1 MPPYVVFDAQK
12 FLEEV
17 AKVKK
22 FWLHTKLNKLRIETS
37 RSESTISLYSIHKA
51 SGLETA
57 VTIPAY
63 ISADCI
69 MTIGTVNS
77 FYNAV
82 VELQKLNVG
91 PGHRIRLQLIPSFFK
106 PKHFCLKVFKSG
118 FDLTGS
124 YTSK

>member
-22 FWLHTKLNKLRIETS
+22 FWLHTKLNKLRIETN

-69 MTIGTVNS
+69 MTIGLLIRMSLVR
-77 FYNAV
+77 V
-82 VELQKLNVG
+82 QLPE
-91 PGHRIRLQLIPSFFK
+91 PRILSQNR
-106 PKHFCLKVFKSG
+106 
-118 FDLTGS
+118 
-124 YTSK
+124 

>member
-1 MPPYVVFDAQK
+1 MPPYVVFDAQR

-22 FWLHTKLNKLRIETS
+22 FWLHTKLNKLRIETN
-37 RSESTISLYSIHKA
+37 RSESTISPYSIHKA

-69 MTIGTVNS
+69 MNIGTVN
-77 FYNAV
+77 
-82 VELQKLNVG
+82 
-91 PGHRIRLQLIPSFFK
+91 P
-106 PKHFCLKVFKSG
+106 CLTNNS
-118 FDLTGS
+118 
-124 YTSK
+124 

>member
-1 MPPYVVFDAQK
+1 MPPYIVFDAQK

-22 FWLHTKLNKLRIETS
+22 FWLHTKLNKLRIETN
-37 RSESTISLYSIHKA
+37 RSESTISLYSIHKQ

-63 ISADCI
+63 MSVDCI
-69 MTIGTVNS
+69 INLGTVMS

-82 VELQKLNVG
+82 EELQRINVG
-91 PGHRIRLQLIPSFFK
+91 PRHRIRLHLVPSISK
-106 PKHFCLKVFKSG
+106 PKHFFLNVLKPG
-118 FDLTGS
+118 FELTGS
-124 YTSK
+124 YTKK